1 MSENKNIL
9 YILFVVS
16 FVFLLRS
23 AWICDDA
30 FITLRTVDNWIHGHG
45 LTWNPAERVQTFT
58 HPLWLLGM
66 SVVYFFMR
74 DGYFSVIV
82 LSLVVS
88 SATFYIFQ
96 RYFSGDLWS
105 LLFAALGLLL
115 SKSFLD
121 FSTSGLENPLSH
133 LILLIFMIRLLS
145 NESLDAAKSL
155 FMLILLAGL
164 GMTNRLDLAVI
175 FLPSLLYVYMK
186 HHRSLRGLGIILVGL
201 TPFILWM
208 IFSLVYYGFV
218 LPNTFY
224 AKLNVGVSHFVM
236 MKQGLLYYLN
246 SIAWD
251 PITLAVITTAL
262 ALTFAA
268 GDWKRISLGIGV
280 VIYMIYIVYIG
291 GDYMS
296 GRFFSVPYIACLML
310 LIIGVREYPLAQK
323 IAIPAF
329 LLVLGFLSP
338 HPTFS
343 YFSRML
349 TSEVISQGDAGMSN
363 DDWAGIADERFY
375 YDARTSLFVMDR
387 EMKMPDTANI
397 PWADG
402 GRECREECPKVVT
415 RTTVGLFGYFAG
427 PNVHIL
433 DILAI
438 GDPFLARLPV
448 QKQDWRIGHF
458 RRPLVDGYF
467 ETLDTGENQIK
478 DPYLAEYYDKL
489 KVIISGP
496 IWSVERFK
504 LIWEF
509 NTGQHDDLVEK
520 GTK

>member
-1 MSENKNIL
+1 MTQNKNIL

-16 FVFLLRS
+16 CVFLLRS

-30 FITLRTVDNWIHGHG
+30 FITLRTVDNWINGYG

-58 HPLWLLGM
+58 HPLWMLSM
-66 SVVYFFMR
+66 SGVYFFLR

-82 LSLVVS
+82 LSLVI
-88 SATFYIFQ
+88 SAVTFFIFQ
-96 RYFSGDLWS
+96 RYFSNDPWS
-105 LLFAALGLLL
+105 LIFATLGILL

-133 LILLIFMIRLLS
+133 LILLTFMIVLLGQ
-145 NESLDAAKSL
+145 ESLDGSRSL
-155 FMLILLAGL
+155 LILSLLAGL
-164 GMTNRLDLAVI
+164 AMTNRLDLAVI
-175 FLPSLLYVYMK
+175 FFPPLLYVWIRY
-186 HHRSLRGLGIILVGL
+186 HRSLRGLGTILLGL
-201 TPFILWM
+201 APFILWM
-208 IFSLVYYGFV
+208 LFALVYYGFV

-251 PITLAVITTAL
+251 PITLAVIVTAL
-262 ALTFAA
+262 VLTFAA
-268 GDWKRISLGIGV
+268 GDWKRISIGV
-280 VIYMIYIVYIG
+280 GIVIYMIYIIYIG

-296 GRFFSVPYIACLML
+296 GRFFSVPYMACLML
-310 LIIGVREYPLAQK
+310 LILEIREYPLSQR

-329 LLVLGFLSP
+329 LLILGFLSP

-343 YFSRML
+343 YFSKML
-349 TSEVISQGDAGMSN
+349 TSEVISRGDSGMSN
-363 DDWAGIADERFY
+363 DDWGGISDERFY

-387 EMKMPDTANI
+387 EMDMPNTANI

-402 GRECREECPKVVT
+402 GRECRDECPKVVT
-415 RTTVGLFGYFAG
+415 RITVGLFGYFAG

-467 ETLDTGENQIK
+467 ETLDTGENHIK
-478 DPYLAEYYDKL
+478 NPYLAEYYDKL

-496 IWSVERFK
+496 IWTMERFK

-509 NTGQHDDLVEK
+509 NTGQYEYLINE